1 MAVLSKIRQRSFL
14 VIAIVGLALFAFIIG
29 ALIENGGFGKTSRNA
44 GTINGVDIPFEEF
57 RGKVDM
63 AQKNQQ
69 GQNMSIMQA
78 TNGVWD
84 QEVRRVLLQEQ
95 CAKLGLRVG
104 DDQLINVIKE
114 DPQFAQNTQFLNAA
128 GKFDKAKFNEFIA
141 SIKKSSPE
149 RWQQWLD
156 YEKQLVISTNE
167 QMYGTMIQSGFYTTQ
182 AEGKFNYELEN
193 NKVTFNLVSVPYT
206 TIEDKKVEP
215 TDAELIAFMKKD
227 EKKYKAEA
235 SREIEFVLIADKASA
250 EDEKIVKDR
259 VNGLLNSTE
268 DNPLTTAVNE
278 ATIGFKN
285 TPNVIEFVNAN
296 SDIKYDSTYVAK
308 KDLPVENAEALFN
321 LVPGAVFGPYMQ
333 GDYYCLSRN
342 LGKKAS
348 ANAKASHILLSYK
361 GAARATATRTK
372 EEALAKANE
381 ILAQVTANPS
391 SFMMAAFQNSD
402 DSSKQQ
408 GGDLGYFSRGQMT
421 KKFEDFAFNNPVGK
435 IGLVETEFGYHIINV
450 TDKQDAIRLATIAQ
464 KIAPSEATS
473 DKVFTTATKFEIA
486 ANDKAFDVAAKEMKL
501 TVSPVAKLLAM
512 DENVNGVG
520 NQRDIVRWAFTAKEG
535 EIKRFNVPAGHV
547 VARLKKTN
555 EAGLLTIEEAKIAV
569 GPKLRNEK
577 KAILI
582 KAKMSGSTLEAVAK
596 ATGSPVKEVLD
607 VVAANSYIQTIGAE
621 PKVVGTAFSLKTG
634 VVSQTI
640 DGVSGVFK
648 IKVKSSTK
656 APVAKDLKEI
666 VTRISSQS
674 KGSVTG
680 RVYGALKKDA
690 TIEDNRALFN

>member
-1 MAVLSKIRQRSFL
+1 M
-14 VIAIVGLALFAFIIG
+14 
-29 ALIENGGFGKTSRNA
+29 
-44 GTINGVDIPFEEF
+44 
-57 RGKVDM
+57 
-63 AQKNQQ
+63 
-69 GQNMSIMQA
+69 
-78 TNGVWD
+78 
-84 QEVRRVLLQEQ
+84 
-95 CAKLGLRVG
+95 
-104 DDQLINVIKE
+104 
-114 DPQFAQNTQFLNAA
+114 
-128 GKFDKAKFNEFIA
+128 
-141 SIKKSSPE
+141 
-149 RWQQWLD
+149 
-156 YEKQLVISTNE
+156 
-167 QMYGTMIQSGFYTTQ
+167 
-182 AEGKFNYELEN
+182 
-193 NKVTFNLVSVPYT
+193 
-206 TIEDKKVEP
+206 
-215 TDAELIAFMKKD
+215 
-227 EKKYKAEA
+227 
-235 SREIEFVLIADKASA
+235 
-250 EDEKIVKDR
+250 
-259 VNGLLNSTE
+259 
-268 DNPLTTAVNE
+268 
-278 ATIGFKN
+278 
-285 TPNVIEFVNAN
+285 
-296 SDIKYDSTYVAK
+296 
-308 KDLPVENAEALFN
+308 
-321 LVPGAVFGPYMQ
+321 
-333 GDYYCLSRN
+333 
-342 LGKKAS
+342 
-348 ANAKASHILLSYK
+348 
-361 GAARATATRTK
+361 
-372 EEALAKANE
+372 
-381 ILAQVTANPS
+381 
-391 SFMMAAFQNSD
+391 
-402 DSSKQQ
+402 
-408 GGDLGYFSRGQMT
+408 
-421 KKFEDFAFNNPVGK
+421 
-435 IGLVETEFGYHIINV
+435 
-450 TDKQDAIRLATIAQ
+450 ATIAQ